1 MPKTLGGICWERLGL
16 MQNFVIVVAGP
27 TASGK
32 SQLAIDL
39 ALYFNGA
46 VVNADSMQVYKNTP
60 IIAACPNEN
69 DKKIVP
75 HYLYEMWD
83 ASFNSSV
90 VDWASEA
97 VKCIHDLWQNHKIP
111 MLVGGT
117 GLYLDALINGVTPIP
132 ETKPEV
138 KKKVAEMLKHD
149 GVSMCH
155 QLLSSFDAENAA
167 KLSCNDTTRV
177 RRALEVYFD
186 TGKKLSDWH
195 KQPMKKLLPSAR
207 FFVISLLPDKAE
219 LDERCFLRFD
229 KMIAQG
235 ALDEIKA
242 LSALS
247 LNDKLPAMRAL
258 GVPELLGYVRGKY
271 SLEDAI
277 ESAKLHTRQYAKR
290 QRTWF
295 KNKLKADA
303 VIHQCYLG
311 QKEILENLIY
321 DVKKM
326 L

>member
-1 MPKTLGGICWERLGL
+1 

-83 ASFNSSV
+83 ASFNSSI

-155 QLLSSFDAENAA
+155 QLLSSFDAESAA
-167 KLSCNDTTRV
+167 KLSCNDTT
-177 RRALEVYFD
+177 
-186 TGKKLSDWH
+186 
-195 KQPMKKLLPSAR
+195 
-207 FFVISLLPDKAE
+207 
-219 LDERCFLRFD
+219 
-229 KMIAQG
+229 
-235 ALDEIKA
+235 
-242 LSALS
+242 LSAS
-247 LNDKLPAMRAL
+247 K
-258 GVPELLGYVRGKY
+258 E
-271 SLEDAI
+271 
-277 ESAKLHTRQYAKR
+277 ES
-290 QRTWF
+290 
-295 KNKLKADA
+295 N
-303 VIHQCYLG
+303 
-311 QKEILENLIY
+311 
-321 DVKKM
+321 
-326 L
+326 